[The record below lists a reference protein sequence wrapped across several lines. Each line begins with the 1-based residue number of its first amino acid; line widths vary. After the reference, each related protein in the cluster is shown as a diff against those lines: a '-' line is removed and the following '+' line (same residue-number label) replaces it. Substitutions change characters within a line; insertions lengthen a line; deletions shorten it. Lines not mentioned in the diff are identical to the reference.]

1 MHDLLYP
8 EHQSIK
14 DINDAFKYFDINN
27 SGMISLNELDLVLKK
42 FSDFSKDSIENIM
55 DKVDKDHNKLISI
68 DGNLIFF
75 NVLSKKLSKI
85 ENYLLNFFTEFKK
98 LLSE

>member
-1 MHDLLYP
+1 
-8 EHQSIK
+8 
-14 DINDAFKYFDINN
+14 
-27 SGMISLNELDLVLKK
+27 MISLNEFDLVLKK